1 MKLAHVAGLPRL
13 SVFAALA
20 AETAGRA
27 RDSIAAATAARVIPD
42 TEPFPADRP
51 KPERR

>member
-1 MKLAHVAGLPRL
+1 MKLAHVAGLPLL

-27 RDSIAAATAARVIPD
+27 RDTIAATMAALVIPD
-42 TEPFPADRP
+42 TEPFPAGRP